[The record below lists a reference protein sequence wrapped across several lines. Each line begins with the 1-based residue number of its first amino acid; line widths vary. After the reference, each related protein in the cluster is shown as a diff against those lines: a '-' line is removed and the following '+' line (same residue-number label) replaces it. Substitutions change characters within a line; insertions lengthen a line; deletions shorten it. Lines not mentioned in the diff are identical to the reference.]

1 MLVELYREQI
11 KKRYPNIEDEE
22 LKKMVDNYKIEAIQ
36 QEGRF
41 RDNEINKTGKFVS
54 TD

>member
-11 KKRYPNIEDEE
+11 KKLYPNIEDEE
-22 LKKMVDNYKIEAIQ
+22 LNKKVENYIIEANK

-41 RDNEINKTGKFVS
+41 RENEINKTGKFVG